1 MNPVLVGVGKNI
13 NIVVEEMPDIFVPG
27 FLVNTTSA
35 SIKVPDRKDMAVIY
49 SEKPAVVAGV
59 FTQNQIQA
67 APVKLTKHRI
77 KSGVAQ
83 AILINS
89 GNANACTGRQGEKDA
104 KEMAYLVAKGL
115 GIPEQLVLVCSTGV
129 IGQPLPMGKIKTGIK
144 TLISDLH
151 TTGWEEAAQAIMTT
165 DTFPKLVYKKGE
177 IDGVPFSLLGIAKG
191 AGMIMPNM
199 ATMLAFF
206 ITDLAISPAILQ
218 PLFKEIIAQTFNR
231 ILVDGDTS
239 TNDTALILANG
250 CAQNS
255 VLHSVHPIF
264 KESLFEAAAEL
275 AKLIVKDGEGASKFI
290 SIKINGAKSVKDAEK
305 VASTI
310 ASSLLVKTALYGGD
324 PNWGRIMAAIGHSGV
339 NIKPEKIDIFF
350 GEICLVKNGVG
361 KNQMVE
367 EEVKKYLKN
376 KEILLTI
383 NLNSG
388 EKSVMW
394 YTCDLTPE
402 YIKINAQYQT

>member
-1 MNPVLVGVGKNI
+1 MNPALVEVGKNI
-13 NIVVEEMPDIFVPG
+13 NIVVEEMPDISVPG
-27 FLVNTTSA
+27 FFVNTTSA
-35 SIKVPDRKDMAVIY
+35 GIKIPCKKDMALIY
-49 SEKPAVVAGV
+49 SEKPAVVAGT

-67 APVKLTKHRI
+67 APVKLTEHRV
-77 KSGVAQ
+77 KSGIAQ
-83 AILINS
+83 AIIINS
-89 GNANACTGRQGEKDA
+89 GNANACTGIQGEKDA
-104 KEMAYLVAKGL
+104 QEMAYLVAKGL
-115 GIPEQLVLVCSTGV
+115 KIPEQLVLVCSTGV
-129 IGQPLPMGKIKTGIK
+129 IGQSLPMGKIKTGIK
-144 TLISDLH
+144 TLFTDLH

-177 IDGVPFSLLGIAKG
+177 IDGCPFSLLGIAKG

-206 ITDLAISPAILQ
+206 ITDLAILPAILQ

-250 CAQNS
+250 YAKNPI
-255 VLHSVHPIF
+255 LHTVHPVF

-275 AKLIVKDGEGASKFI
+275 AKLIVKDGEGASKLI
-290 SIKINGAKSVKDAEK
+290 SIKILGAKSVKDAEK

-310 ASSLLVKTALYGGD
+310 ASSLLVKTAIYGGD
-324 PNWGRIMAAIGHSGV
+324 PNWGRIMAAIGRSGV

-350 GEICLVKNGVG
+350 GEICLVKNGLG
-361 KNQMVE
+361 EHQIAE
-367 EEVKKYLKN
+367 EEAKKYLKN

-388 EKSVMW
+388 GESVMW

-402 YIKINAQYQT
+402 YIKINAQYRT